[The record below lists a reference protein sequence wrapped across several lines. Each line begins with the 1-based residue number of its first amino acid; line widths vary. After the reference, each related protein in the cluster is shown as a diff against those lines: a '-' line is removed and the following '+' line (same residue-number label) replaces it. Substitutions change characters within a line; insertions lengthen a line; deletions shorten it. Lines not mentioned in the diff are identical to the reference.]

1 MRTNSDAINDSDG
14 LIQIINLEIIPISI
28 FYNFACVM
36 VQSCNANTTVK
47 SSKYEK
53 QYNNIQSFVSLTENQ
68 SKTYSL

>member
-14 LIQIINLEIIPISI
+14 LIPIINLEIIPISI

-47 SSKYEK
+47 VQNMK
-53 QYNNIQSFVSLTENQ
+53 NNIIIFRVL
-68 SKTYSL
+68 YH